1 MVGKKGYGKMKKKF
15 LSLVT
20 LGLISVPL
28 ATNAEAWSSMHFSY
42 SEDYFVVKDSSLE
55 AFGDNMKEFN
65 RLTFYSVGIAG
76 KVALKKDAHIGSFDT
91 SATPMTYV
99 VNGNNV
105 VSEFMSAYDTHKYII
120 EGDGSLTVYGVYTGG
135 KDVIDSET
143 IKTAYYNDT
152 CVKEDE
158 DTCYYFKTNEDLKNK
173 FASLKELGA
182 NSKMDSSLTVD
193 DFINGENNAR
203 ITSDENHKWITE
215 DWVNER
221 VTTDMKVTYNENGT
235 VTFSSEKNEDIYSLK
250 NNDVTF
256 TSKNPLN
263 PSYTLVVNSVDASK
277 LVLDKYTPI
286 KGYDISVLSGTE
298 IVPIENGE
306 FEIKIPV
313 DVKYDKFVVCYI
325 EDGSVKETFDATY
338 NDGYVTFKTTHLS
351 EYAVFGMNEEKE
363 KNPQTGD
370 NIFMIFAGFIVSGLA
385 LIGLELKKLKRN

>member
-1 MVGKKGYGKMKKKF
+1 MKKKF
-15 LSLVT
+15 LSLVA

-28 ATNAEAWSSMHFSY
+28 AANAEAWSSMHFSY
-42 SEDYFVVKDSSLE
+42 SEDYFVVKNSSLE
-55 AFGDNMKEFN
+55 SFADNTKEFN
-65 RLTFYSVGIAG
+65 RLTFYSIGYAG

-91 SATPMTYV
+91 SASPMTYV

-120 EGDGSLTVYGVYTGG
+120 EGDGSLTVYGVYTEG

-173 FASLKELGA
+173 FDSLKSLEA
-182 NSKMDSSLTVD
+182 NKQMDSSLTAD
-193 DFINGENNAR
+193 DFINSENNAR
-203 ITSDENHKWITE
+203 ITSDENHKWITK
-215 DWVNER
+215 DWIDER
-221 VTTDMKVTYNENGT
+221 VTTDMKITYNDNGT
-235 VTFSSEKNEDIYSLK
+235 VTFTSEKEKDIYSLK
-250 NNDVTF
+250 SNDVTF

-263 PSYTLVVNSVDASK
+263 PSYSLDVKEFDASK
-277 LVLDKYTPI
+277 LVLDKYTLI
-286 KGYDISVLSGTE
+286 KGYDISVLAGTE

-313 DVKYDKFVVCYI
+313 DVKYDKFVVGYI
-325 EDGSVKETFDATY
+325 EDGNVKETFDATY
-338 NDGYVTFKTTHLS
+338 KDGYVTFKTTHLS
-351 EYAVFGMNEEKE
+351 EYAIFGMNEETE

-370 NIFMIFAGFIVSGLA
+370 NIFMAFTGFIVSGLA